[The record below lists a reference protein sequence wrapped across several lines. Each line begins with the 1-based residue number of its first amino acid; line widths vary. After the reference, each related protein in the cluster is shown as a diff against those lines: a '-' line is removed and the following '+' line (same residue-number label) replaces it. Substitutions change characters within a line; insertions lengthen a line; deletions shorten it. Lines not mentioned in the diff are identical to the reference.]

1 MVWWIAAKLL
11 KPFAAGAIGSLVR
24 LLIVLAIVV
33 IGSYALFDVN
43 LVQIAF
49 DVGVALV
56 DMIIDAVAD
65 RVVDS
70 VSP

>member
-1 MVWWIAAKLL
+1 
-11 KPFAAGAIGSLVR
+11 
-24 LLIVLAIVV
+24 VLAIVV

-49 DVGVALV
+49 DMGVALV